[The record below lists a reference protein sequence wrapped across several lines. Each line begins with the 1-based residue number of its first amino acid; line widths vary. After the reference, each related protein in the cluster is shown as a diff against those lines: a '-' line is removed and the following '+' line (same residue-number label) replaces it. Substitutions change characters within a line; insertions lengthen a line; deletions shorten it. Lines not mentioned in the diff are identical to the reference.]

1 MLNMKA
7 FVYSKVTSKKIA
19 TIHDVVEVHSEPDDK
34 VVFITA
40 HGETFTFNTKE
51 IKATAYQN

>member
-7 FVYSKVTSKKIA
+7 FVYSKITSKKIA
-19 TIHDVVEVHSEPDDK
+19 TIHNVIEVRSMPDDK

-40 HGETFTFNTKE
+40 DKETFTFDTRE
-51 IKATAYQN
+51 VKATAYQN